1 MTERLTKIMRSLSEW
16 REKVNT
22 IAAVAEPTEAQ
33 TAELTELR
41 TKLTAGETEYREALD
56 AEGDEVRDVT
66 VSAEDRERLELRS
79 KTGLGHY
86 IAAAVNGTQ
95 LPSEAAEYAAAC
107 GVDGGQAPVD
117 LLETREVE
125 TREVTPGVIA
135 PGATA
140 PIAPV
145 LFARTAAASL
155 GVAFPSVP
163 TGQAQYPV
171 MTTAPTAGVVA
182 KDSASASTSGAFRLD
197 SRKPVRVTGQF
208 QVRVEDLA
216 LLPGMEESL
225 RMGLDDVLGNVVDNQ
240 VFNGAAAAFNTDG
253 EIRGL
258 FVQAADK
265 AKEGALVTFDTAVE
279 IFASLVDGTYAEGFS
294 DLRATIGTA
303 TFAKIASTFRGTA
316 GDTSAYSYLRSML
329 GGLRVSSRM
338 PAVASKGQKGLVAKT
353 ARSQPIRVPV
363 WRGLQFVRDIYGE
376 NASKGMISVTAYLL
390 IGDPHLP
397 YGQSTIVEIHPQVAA

>member
-1 MTERLTKIMRSLSEW
+1 MSAKG
-16 REKVNT
+16 
-22 IAAVAEPTEAQ
+22 EPTEGE
-33 TAELTELR
+33 TAELTALRTKATAFEPELR
-41 TKLTAGETEYREALD
+41 TQLAKENGLPGEPLEDRT
-56 AEGDEVRDVT
+56 VT
-66 VSAEDRERLELRS
+66 AEDRERRELRS
-79 KTGLGHY
+79 KTGLGHF
-86 IAAAVNGTQ
+86 IAAAVNGTS
-95 LPSEAAEYAAAC
+95 LPSEAAEFAAAC
-107 GVDGGQAPVD
+107 GVGGGQAP
-117 LLETREVE
+117 LELIETRELETRD
-125 TREVTPGVIA
+125 VTPGVIA

-182 KDSASASTSGAFRLD
+182 KDASAASTSGAFRLD

-225 RMGLDDVLGNVVDNQ
+225 RMGLDDVLGNVVDQQ
-240 VFNGAAAAFNTDG
+240 VFNGAAGAFNTDG

-258 FVQAADK
+258 FAQAADV
-265 AKEGALVTFDTAVE
+265 AKESALVTFDTAVG
-279 IFASLVDGTYAEGFS
+279 IFASLVDGTHAEGFS

-338 PAVASKGQKGLVAKT
+338 PAVTSKGQRGLVART
-353 ARSQPIRVPV
+353 ARSQPIRVPT
-363 WRGLQFVRDIYGE
+363 WAGLQFIRDPYGD
-376 NASKGMISVTAYLL
+376 NALKGMISVTAILL

-397 YGQSTIVEIHPQVAA
+397 YGASTIVEIHPQVAA